1 MCKHDMTKNST
12 RLVLAFAI
20 IALVFVQTFGI
31 APKGSLVHAQSSDA
45 WQFVSETVPDG
56 TCYMPG
62 ALFSKSWTLKNVG
75 ESIWSLSYTFVFSS
89 GDQMSGPTSQQL
101 TLSSVGK
108 NNDITVSVNL
118 TAPSTYGSYTGYW
131 SVKDQNGNIVKS
143 VNNKPTMWV
152 SIKVAADCSAIVP
165 ATQALIPQNGV
176 LLNNTALPALKDGE
190 YRMIDSGHIQ
200 FGYGGITYDATP
212 SPDNVYAVP
221 GQAGTIEFYTVQKCA
236 WSPTLWDWTRQV
248 CSDVNMYFR
257 DLGLPP
263 AWTIDATA
271 ERQFYSFLNAVV
283 PFGAFGVVEA
293 GALRGVNG
301 WQWKEIGDAGSMNS
315 TSISTAL
322 KGMARTG
329 LLIVPAYLIMAGRV
343 FVPVR
348 DFTPTAVA
356 APVAPLTLTNV
367 RDFANYLKTAIVTG
381 TGEEAILHLDVTI
394 KTQLPSGTV
403 ITFTILSLGNTCTMD
418 GGFSLW
424 WPGMNTQDA
433 QFYHSI
439 SRQGGPCKVKDIFM
453 IAKELLRQ
461 LVEMSKRYPNARE
474 ILLAIKDIEELIL
487 ALAASLI

>member
-1 MCKHDMTKNST
+1 MKTRNLVKYGT
-12 RLVLAFAI
+12 RLVLAAMI
-20 IALVFVQTFGI
+20 IAVIFQAFGI
-31 APKGSLVHAQSSDA
+31 APKGNPVHAQSTDA

-75 ESIWSLSYTFVFSS
+75 ESIWGLSYTFVFSS

-131 SVKDQNGNIVKS
+131 SVKDQNGSIVKS

-152 SIKVAADCSAIVP
+152 SIKVAADCSAIAV
-165 ATQALIPQNGV
+165 ATQQIQQNGV
-176 LLNNTALPALKDGE
+176 TLTNTALPPLKDGE
-190 YRMIDSGHIQ
+190 FRQIDAGHVQ
-200 FGYGGITYDATP
+200 FGYGGVTYDATP

-293 GALRGVNG
+293 GALRGVNN

-356 APVAPLTLTNV
+356 APVAPLTFTNV
-367 RDFANYLKTAIVTG
+367 RDFANYLNTAIVSG
-381 TGEEAILHLDVTI
+381 SGEEAVLNLDVTI
-394 KTQLPSGTV
+394 KSTLPSGTV

-439 SRQGGPCKVKDIFM
+439 SRQGGTCKVKDIFT
-453 IAKELLRQ
+453 IVKELYRQ
-461 LVEMSKRYPNARE
+461 LVEMSKRYPSANE
-474 ILLAIKDIEELIL
+474 IYAVLKDLEDLLL